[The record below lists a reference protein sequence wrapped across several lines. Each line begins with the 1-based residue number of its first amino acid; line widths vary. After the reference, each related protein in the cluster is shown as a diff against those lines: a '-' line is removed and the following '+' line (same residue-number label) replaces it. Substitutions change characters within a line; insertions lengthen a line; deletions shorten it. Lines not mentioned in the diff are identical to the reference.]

1 MKKLTRWIS
10 IILLGIILVFIIT
23 SIIGVKNTMDSSFT
37 KVERPDYT
45 ITAGINNYED
55 IKETYP
61 RKNIS
66 FYSNKNKLTGY
77 IYGSTNDKG
86 LIVLAHGL
94 GGGADDYLPQIMFFC

>member
-45 ITAGINNYED
+45 ITAGIKILRTLKKNTLERIFHFIL
-55 IKETYP
+55 IKINLRTIFMVV
-61 RKNIS
+61 RMTK
-66 FYSNKNKLTGY
+66 
-77 IYGSTNDKG
+77 
-86 LIVLAHGL
+86 A
-94 GGGADDYLPQIMFFC
+94 